1 MTTITAL
8 PTPPQPN
15 DPVDVFNAGA
25 FAFWGA
31 MPQFRSEVNDVAIE
45 IEAWA
50 SAAANSELAAELAEA
65 AAEAA
70 RDAAIANANAAAA
83 SAGATAWV
91 SGTTY
96 AAGARVWSPINQ
108 RLYARIALGAGTTD
122 PSADAANWAPIWPL
136 PKLVSARSFY
146 L

>member
-1 MTTITAL
+1 MPMTPL
-8 PTPPQPN
+8 PTPPSPT
-15 DPVDVFNAGA
+15 DDVATFNA
-25 FAFWGA
+25 
-31 MPQFRSEVNDVAIE
+31 R
-45 IEAWA
+45 
-50 SAAANSELAAELAEA
+50 AAAHVAAQVLFVTEANALEA
-65 AAEAA
+65 AVDADATAAAADRALAQTARTGAETA
-70 RDAAIANANAAAA
+70 RDTAITNANNAAA

-96 AAGARVWSPINQ
+96 ALGVRVWSPINQ
-108 RLYARIALGAGTTD
+108 RLYSRSVAGAGTTD